1 MSDETR
7 PDSYIL
13 ELARVKSNLAEQI
26 FHCNVSLSLLQEII
40 LDPNYETAAT
50 ALEKSNISELTTL
63 ITGGLAIM
71 NNIVWE

>member
-1 MSDETR
+1 MAYEPR

-13 ELARVKSNLAEQI
+13 ELARVKSNLAEQV
-26 FHCNVSLSLLQEII
+26 FHCNVSLALLQEIV

-63 ITGGLAIM
+63 ITDGLAFM
-71 NNIVWE
+71 NAIVWE